1 MRLSIMKTDG
11 GYELST
17 NGVLV
22 KRSKTIAPIRRMA
35 NEIIF
40 NNNETISIE
49 SNMPEKNMK
58 YKGDRICSTPL
69 YVTVFNGH
77 INLPDRF
84 MSIFEAKTFI
94 DKRLEEYKN
103 G

>member
-1 MRLSIMKTDG
+1 MRMGIMKTDNR
-11 GYELST
+11 YELFI

-22 KRSKTIAPIRRMA
+22 KKSKTIAPCRRMA

-49 SNMPEKNMK
+49 SNIPEKNMK
-58 YKGDRICSTPL
+58 YKGDRICSSPL
-69 YVTVFNGH
+69 YVSVFNGY
-77 INLPDRF
+77 IELPDRF
-84 MSIFEAKTFI
+84 MSIFEAKAFI
-94 DKRLEEYKN
+94 NRRLEEYKN